1 MNNIEKIVDILESG
15 QQPSR
20 SECSFFV
27 NKVFSG
33 GVDKDVITKI
43 LRLFNNVG
51 FDAPQLSGFAESMRK
66 VSKKVICKKNI
77 VDNSIEVLFKNED
90 ISRHLRTEET
100 AIQASKISSLSS
112 TREILLPI
120 QRFFSET
127 SNLIADGRDMGSV
140 VFPNA
145 NLKFFLDAAPEV
157 RAKRRHLE
165 LQKRGQEVNMHDL
178 INDIVERDKKDRT
191 RDLSPLIKTEDSI
204 LLDSTNLDQ
213 ESILNEALQHI
224 KERNIL

>member
-1 MNNIEKIVDILESG
+1 M
-15 QQPSR
+15 
-20 SECSFFV
+20 
-27 NKVFSG
+27 NKVITIDGPSASG
-33 GVDKDVITKI
+33 KGTLAILLADKLNWKI
-43 LRLFNNVG
+43 L
-51 FDAPQLSGFAESMRK
+51 DSGALYRAFAYFSISENDQKLIEENLRK
-66 VSKKVICKKNI
+66 ISFNI
-77 VDNSIEVLFKNED
+77 VNNSIQVLFKNED

-120 QRFFSET
+120 QRFFLET

-140 VFPNA
+140 VFPDA
-145 NLKFFLDAAPEV
+145 DLKFFLDAAPEV

-213 ESILNEALQHI
+213 ESIFSEALQHI
-224 KERNIL
+224 KNRNIL

>member
-1 MNNIEKIVDILESG
+1 M
-15 QQPSR
+15 
-20 SECSFFV
+20 
-27 NKVFSG
+27 
-33 GVDKDVITKI
+33 
-43 LRLFNNVG
+43 
-51 FDAPQLSGFAESMRK
+51 
-66 VSKKVICKKNI
+66 KKVITIDGPSASGKGTLAILLAERLNWKILDSGALYRAFAYFSISENDQRLIEQNLRKISFNI
-77 VDNSIEVLFKNED
+77 VDNSIQVLFENED
-90 ISRHLRTEET
+90 ISKQLRTEET
-100 AIQASKISSLSS
+100 AIQASKIRSLPS

-120 QRFFSET
+120 QRLFSET

-145 NLKFFLDAAPEV
+145 NLKFFLDAAPEI

-191 RDLSPLIKTEDSI
+191 RELSPLIKTEDSI

-213 ESILNEALQHI
+213 ESILDEALQHI

>member
-1 MNNIEKIVDILESG
+1 MNW
-15 QQPSR
+15 
-20 SECSFFV
+20 
-27 NKVFSG
+27 
-33 GVDKDVITKI
+33 KI
-43 LRLFNNVG
+43 L
-51 FDAPQLSGFAESMRK
+51 DSGALYRAFSYFSISENDEKLIEQNLRK
-66 VSKKVICKKNI
+66 ISFNI
-77 VDNSIEVLFKNED
+77 VDNSIQVLFKNED
-90 ISRHLRTEET
+90 ISSHLRTEET

-120 QRFFSET
+120 QRFFSKT

-213 ESILNEALQHI
+213 ESILTEALQHI

>member
-1 MNNIEKIVDILESG
+1 MLAAIKNN
-15 QQPSR
+15 
-20 SECSFFV
+20 
-27 NKVFSG
+27 
-33 GVDKDVITKI
+33 
-43 LRLFNNVG
+43 
-51 FDAPQLSGFAESMRK
+51 
-66 VSKKVICKKNI
+66 
-77 VDNSIEVLFKNED
+77 
-90 ISRHLRTEET
+90 
-100 AIQASKISSLSS
+100 
-112 TREILLPI
+112 
-120 QRFFSET
+120 SET
-127 SNLIADGRDMGSV
+127 TSFSFLQS
-140 VFPNA
+140 

-213 ESILNEALQHI
+213 ESILSEALQHI

>member
-1 MNNIEKIVDILESG
+1 M
-15 QQPSR
+15 
-20 SECSFFV
+20 
-27 NKVFSG
+27 NKVITIDGPSASG
-33 GVDKDVITKI
+33 KGTLAILLADKLNWKI
-43 LRLFNNVG
+43 L
-51 FDAPQLSGFAESMRK
+51 DSGALYRAFAYFSISENDQKLIEENLRK
-66 VSKKVICKKNI
+66 ISFNI
-77 VDNSIEVLFKNED
+77 VDNSIQVLFKNED
-90 ISRHLRTEET
+90 ISGHLRTEEI

-120 QRFFSET
+120 QRFFLET
-127 SNLIADGRDMGSV
+127 SNLIADGRDMGSI

-191 RDLSPLIKTEDSI
+191 RELSPLIKTEDSI
-204 LLDSTNLDQ
+204 LLDSTSLDQ
-213 ESILNEALQHI
+213 ESILTEALKHI
-224 KERNIL
+224 KKRNIL

>member
-1 MNNIEKIVDILESG
+1 M
-15 QQPSR
+15 
-20 SECSFFV
+20 
-27 NKVFSG
+27 NKVITIDGPSASG
-33 GVDKDVITKI
+33 KGTLAILLAERLNWKI
-43 LRLFNNVG
+43 L
-51 FDAPQLSGFAESMRK
+51 DSGALYRAFAYFSMNEDNEKLIEENLRK
-66 VSKKVICKKNI
+66 ISFNI
-77 VDNSIEVLFKNED
+77 VDNSIQVLFENED
-90 ISRHLRTEET
+90 ISKYLRTEET
-100 AIQASKISSLSS
+100 AIQASKISSLPS

-127 SNLIADGRDMGSV
+127 SNIIADGRDMGSI

-178 INDIVERDKKDRT
+178 INDIFERDKKDRT
-191 RDLSPLIKTEDSI
+191 RELSPLIKTEDSI

-213 ESILNEALQHI
+213 GSILDEALQHI
-224 KERNIL
+224 KERDIL

>member
-1 MNNIEKIVDILESG
+1 MNQIITIDGPSASGKGTLAILLAE
-15 QQPSR
+15 R
-20 SECSFFV
+20 L
-27 NKVFSG
+27 NW
-33 GVDKDVITKI
+33 KI
-43 LRLFNNVG
+43 LDSGALYRAFVYFSISENDQRLIEQNLRKISFNI
-51 FDAPQLSGFAESMRK
+51 A
-66 VSKKVICKKNI
+66 
-77 VDNSIEVLFKNED
+77 DNSIQVLFKNED
-90 ISRHLRTEET
+90 ISGHLRTEDI
-100 AIQASKISSLSS
+100 AIQASKISSLPS

-157 RAKRRHLE
+157 RAKRRYLE

-213 ESILNEALQHI
+213 ESILTEALQHI

>member
-1 MNNIEKIVDILESG
+1 MDIRAFKMDGLGNDFVIIDNRQKITNLTKDQIIKICDRNFIGCDQLIFIES
-15 QQPSR
+15 
-20 SECSFFV
+20 
-27 NKVFSG
+27 
-33 GVDKDVITKI
+33 
-43 LRLFNNVG
+43 
-51 FDAPQLSGFAESMRK
+51 
-66 VSKKVICKKNI
+66 SK
-77 VDNSIEVLFKNED
+77 
-90 ISRHLRTEET
+90 
-100 AIQASKISSLSS
+100 SS
-112 TREILLPI
+112 
-120 QRFFSET
+120 
-127 SNLIADGRDMGSV
+127 D
-140 VFPNA
+140 A

>member
-1 MNNIEKIVDILESG
+1 MNKVITIDGPSASGKGTLAILLAERLNWKILDSGALYRAFAYFSISENDNRLIEKNLRKI
-15 QQPSR
+15 
-20 SECSFFV
+20 SF
-27 NKVFSG
+27 
-33 GVDKDVITKI
+33 
-43 LRLFNNVG
+43 
-51 FDAPQLSGFAESMRK
+51 
-66 VSKKVICKKNI
+66 NI
-77 VDNSIEVLFKNED
+77 VDNTIQVLFENED

-100 AIQASKISSLSS
+100 AIQASKISSLLS

-165 LQKRGQEVNMHDL
+165 LQKRGQEVNIHDL
-178 INDIVERDKKDRT
+178 MTDILERDNKDMR
-191 RDLSPLIKTEDSI
+191 RDISPLRKADDAFTIDSSNLSSEQVLNNAIDEIKKRGLI
-204 LLDSTNLDQ
+204 
-213 ESILNEALQHI
+213 
-224 KERNIL
+224 

>member
-1 MNNIEKIVDILESG
+1 M
-15 QQPSR
+15 
-20 SECSFFV
+20 
-27 NKVFSG
+27 NKVITIDGPSASG
-33 GVDKDVITKI
+33 KGTLAILLADRLNWKI
-43 LRLFNNVG
+43 LDSGALYRAFAYFSITENDEKLIEENLKKISFNI
-51 FDAPQLSGFAESMRK
+51 AE
-66 VSKKVICKKNI
+66 
-77 VDNSIEVLFKNED
+77 NSIQVLFENKD
-90 ISRHLRTEET
+90 ISKHLRTEET
-100 AIQASKISSLSS
+100 AIQASKISSLPS

-120 QRFFSET
+120 QRFFSVN

-145 NLKFFLDAAPEV
+145 DLKFFLDAAPEI

-178 INDIVERDKKDRT
+178 INDIVERDKKDTT
-191 RDLSPLIKTEDSI
+191 RELSPLIKTEDSV

-213 ESILNEALQHI
+213 ESILNVALEHI

>member
-1 MNNIEKIVDILESG
+1 M
-15 QQPSR
+15 
-20 SECSFFV
+20 
-27 NKVFSG
+27 NKVITIDGPSASG
-33 GVDKDVITKI
+33 KGTLAILLAERLNWKI
-43 LRLFNNVG
+43 LDSGALYRAFAYFSISENDQRLIEQNLRKISFNI
-51 FDAPQLSGFAESMRK
+51 A
-66 VSKKVICKKNI
+66 
-77 VDNSIEVLFKNED
+77 DNSIQVLFENED
-90 ISRHLRTEET
+90 ISGYLRTEET
-100 AIQASKISSLSS
+100 AIQASKISSLPS

-120 QRFFSET
+120 QRFFLET

-157 RAKRRHLE
+157 RAKRRYLE

-191 RDLSPLIKTEDSI
+191 RELSPLIKTEDSI
-204 LLDSTNLDQ
+204 LLDSTNLNQ
-213 ESILNEALQHI
+213 ESILAEALQHI

>member
-1 MNNIEKIVDILESG
+1 MN
-15 QQPSR
+15 R
-20 SECSFFV
+20 
-27 NKVFSG
+27 
-33 GVDKDVITKI
+33 VITIDGPSASGKGTLAILLADRLNWEILDSGALYRAFAYFSISENNKKLIEENLKKI
-43 LRLFNNVG
+43 SFH
-51 FDAPQLSGFAESMRK
+51 
-66 VSKKVICKKNI
+66 I
-77 VDNSIEVLFKNED
+77 VDNSIQVLFKNED
-90 ISRHLRTEET
+90 ISNYLRTEKT
-100 AIQASKISSLSS
+100 AIQASKISSMPS

-140 VFPNA
+140 IFPNA

-157 RAKRRHLE
+157 RAKRRYLE

-191 RDLSPLIKTEDSI
+191 RELSPLIKTEDSI
-204 LLDSTNLDQ
+204 LLDSTNLNQ
-213 ESILNEALQHI
+213 ESILAEALQHI

>member
-1 MNNIEKIVDILESG
+1 M
-15 QQPSR
+15 
-20 SECSFFV
+20 
-27 NKVFSG
+27 NKVITIDGPSASG
-33 GVDKDVITKI
+33 KGTLAILLAERLNWKI
-43 LRLFNNVG
+43 L
-51 FDAPQLSGFAESMRK
+51 DSGALYRAFAYFSISENDQKLIEENLRNISF
-66 VSKKVICKKNI
+66 NI
-77 VDNSIEVLFKNED
+77 VDNSIQVLFKNKD
-90 ISRHLRTEET
+90 ISKYLRTENT
-100 AIQASKISSLSS
+100 AIQASKISSLLS
-112 TREILLPI
+112 TREMLLPI
-120 QRFFSET
+120 QRFFLET
-127 SNLIADGRDMGSV
+127 SNLIADGRDMGSI

-145 NLKFFLDAAPEV
+145 NLKFFLDADPEV

-213 ESILNEALQHI
+213 ESILTEALQHI

>member
-1 MNNIEKIVDILESG
+1 M
-15 QQPSR
+15 
-20 SECSFFV
+20 
-27 NKVFSG
+27 NKVITIDGPSASG
-33 GVDKDVITKI
+33 KGTLAILLAERLNWKI
-43 LRLFNNVG
+43 L
-51 FDAPQLSGFAESMRK
+51 DSGALYRAFAYFSISENDQKLIEQNLRK
-66 VSKKVICKKNI
+66 ISFNI
-77 VDNSIEVLFKNED
+77 VDNSIQVLFKNED

-191 RDLSPLIKTEDSI
+191 RELSPLIKTEDSI

-213 ESILNEALQHI
+213 ESILTEALQHI
-224 KERNIL
+224 KERNILWVNLLQTF

>member
-1 MNNIEKIVDILESG
+1 MN
-15 QQPSR
+15 Q
-20 SECSFFV
+20 
-27 NKVFSG
+27 
-33 GVDKDVITKI
+33 VITIDGPSASGKGTLAILLADRLSWKI
-43 LRLFNNVG
+43 L
-51 FDAPQLSGFAESMRK
+51 DSGALYRAFAYFSISENDEKLIEENLMKISF
-66 VSKKVICKKNI
+66 NI
-77 VDNSIEVLFKNED
+77 VDNSIQVLFENED
-90 ISRHLRTEET
+90 ISRHLRTEVI
-100 AIQASKISSLSS
+100 AIQASKISSLPS

-145 NLKFFLDAAPEV
+145 NLKFFLDAAPEI

-191 RDLSPLIKTEDSI
+191 RELSPLIKTEDSI
-204 LLDSTNLDQ
+204 LLDSTNSDK
-213 ESILNEALQHI
+213 ESILDEALQHI

>member
-1 MNNIEKIVDILESG
+1 M
-15 QQPSR
+15 
-20 SECSFFV
+20 
-27 NKVFSG
+27 NKVITIDGPSASG
-33 GVDKDVITKI
+33 KGTLAILLADRLNWKI
-43 LRLFNNVG
+43 L
-51 FDAPQLSGFAESMRK
+51 DSGALYRAFAYFSITENDEK
-66 VSKKVICKKNI
+66 LIEENLKKISFNI
-77 VDNSIEVLFKNED
+77 VENSIQVLFENKD
-90 ISRHLRTEET
+90 ISKHLRTEET
-100 AIQASKISSLSS
+100 AIQASKISSLPS

-127 SNLIADGRDMGSV
+127 TNLIADGRDMGSV
-140 VFPNA
+140 VFPGA

-191 RDLSPLIKTEDSI
+191 RELSPLIKTEDSI

-213 ESILNEALQHI
+213 ESIFNEALRHI
-224 KERNIL
+224 NERYIYE

>member
-1 MNNIEKIVDILESG
+1 M
-15 QQPSR
+15 
-20 SECSFFV
+20 
-27 NKVFSG
+27 NKVITIDGPSASG
-33 GVDKDVITKI
+33 KGTLAILLADKLNWKI
-43 LRLFNNVG
+43 L
-51 FDAPQLSGFAESMRK
+51 DSGALYRAFAYFSISENDQKLIEENLRK
-66 VSKKVICKKNI
+66 ISFNI
-77 VDNSIEVLFKNED
+77 VNNSIQVLFKNED
-90 ISRHLRTEET
+90 ISRYLRTEET

-120 QRFFSET
+120 QRFFLET
-127 SNLIADGRDMGSV
+127 SDLIADGRDMGSV
-140 VFPNA
+140 VFPDA

-213 ESILNEALQHI
+213 ESILTEALQHI

>member
-1 MNNIEKIVDILESG
+1 M
-15 QQPSR
+15 
-20 SECSFFV
+20 
-27 NKVFSG
+27 NKVITIDGPSASG
-33 GVDKDVITKI
+33 KGTLAILLADRLNWKI
-43 LRLFNNVG
+43 LDSGALYRAFAYFSITEN
-51 FDAPQLSGFAESMRK
+51 DKQLIEENL
-66 VSKKVICKKNI
+66 KKISFNI
-77 VDNSIEVLFKNED
+77 VEDSIQVLFENKD
-90 ISRHLRTEET
+90 ISKHLRTEET
-100 AIQASKISSLSS
+100 AIQASKISSLPS

-127 SNLIADGRDMGSV
+127 TNLIADGRDMGSV
-140 VFPNA
+140 VFPGA

-191 RDLSPLIKTEDSI
+191 RKLSPLIKTEDSI

-213 ESILNEALQHI
+213 ESIFNEALRHI
-224 KERNIL
+224 KERNIYE